1 MPSTPLETTTPY
13 MYLLPLTGSWSYFW
27 SVDLFDLLVIWVG
40 RDEYC
45 PDTLASL
52 YKQASHPDKIFI
64 GLVQQNCYEHCRS
77 GVLEG
82 LKVVDVGPDPDC
94 KQLFCDTEVTNQL
107 SPPFLSH
114 HFPQLGKPI
123 CARDQIRLFN
133 INESESLGPYM
144 GRFQE
149 SSSSFWCFSIW
160 KVFWGEAVSRRVILP
175 PDRLPLLL
183 CSSLGSSFGLGW
195 LWFLGQ

>member
-1 MPSTPLETTTPY
+1 VLYQWDLDHKNALHPIRDDDSIYVSVASYRLIAPS
-13 MYLLPLTGSWSYFW
+13 F
-27 SVDLFDLLVIWVG
+27 DLFFFVILVG

-94 KQLFCDTEVTNQL
+94 KQLFCDTEV
-107 SPPFLSH
+107 SSVIPPFLSH

-149 SSSSFWCFSIW
+149 SSSSF
-160 KVFWGEAVSRRVILP
+160 
-175 PDRLPLLL
+175 
-183 CSSLGSSFGLGW
+183 
-195 LWFLGQ
+195 